1 MLAETEINDGERK
14 ELMKTRPVGFLGIK
28 TADTSVVKILNIHNQ
43 DRSATIFTTV
53 VDGQKTASLDF
64 YYRSTEDAAWVY
76 VDSLAVKSIP
86 PAQAGEPDLTLRIFA
101 ERENDLVIE
110 IEDPAQGRVK
120 TFTLD
125 LRGLMPV
132 SGVEQIEV
140 SEKRTPGSSDPQ
152 GSKRR
157 RRRSFWIVLAALT
170 GTLIIALVL
179 FGRDLVPLES
189 MWKSIVAQYARSG
202 LTAFPGKSA
211 SRPATP
217 LDAAL
222 DAGQTDR
229 ASPTG
234 KAPSTGAAPSTGIAP
249 STSAAPSTRTVRPAV
264 TVPPVVTVTPAV
276 TVPSVDAGK
285 AMSTD
290 ASQLEAPT
298 SAENHVYRI
307 LWGDTLWRI
316 SERYYGNRDLFPEL
330 AESNAL
336 ADPDMIIAGESL
348 VLPSELGE
356 SAIIQKNG
364 NNEE

>member
-14 ELMKTRPVGFLGIK
+14 EFMKTRPIGFLGIK

-43 DRSATIFTTV
+43 NRSATIFTTV

-64 YYRSTEDAAWVY
+64 YYRSTEAAAWVY

-86 PAQAGEPDLTLRIFA
+86 PARAGEPDLRLRIFTV
-101 ERENDLVIE
+101 RENDLVIE
-110 IEDPAQGRVK
+110 IQDQAQGRVK
-120 TFTLD
+120 AFTLD

-152 GSKRR
+152 RSKRR
-157 RRRSFWIVLAALT
+157 RRRSFRIILAALA

-189 MWKSIVAQYARSG
+189 MWESIVAQYVRSG
-202 LTAFPGKSA
+202 LTAFPGKSV

-222 DAGQTDR
+222 DTGQTDR

-234 KAPSTGAAPSTGIAP
+234 AVPSTG
-249 STSAAPSTRTVRPAV
+249 TVRPAI
-264 TVPPVVTVTPAV
+264 TVPPVVTVTSAV
-276 TVPSVDAGK
+276 TVPSVDAGR
-285 AMSTD
+285 AMSGD
-290 ASQLEAPT
+290 APQHKAPT
-298 SAENHVYRI
+298 SAENHEYRI

-316 SERYYGNRDLFPEL
+316 TERYYGNRDLFPEL

-348 VLPSELGE
+348 VLPSALGE
-356 SAIIQKNG
+356 STIIEKNG